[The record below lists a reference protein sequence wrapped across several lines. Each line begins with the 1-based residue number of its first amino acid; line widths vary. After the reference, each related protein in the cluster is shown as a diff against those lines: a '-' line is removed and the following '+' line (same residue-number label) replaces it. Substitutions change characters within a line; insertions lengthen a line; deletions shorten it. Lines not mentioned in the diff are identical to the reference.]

1 MTSCPFCQLIST
13 PPTKTTFLQTP
24 FVIGVL
30 DIQPLISSDAHLLL
44 IPVGSTKNTDIGTV
58 TTTHAQTLDEV
69 DPITA
74 GNLGYWLAM
83 TVRALKNII
92 LRARSLHNSNASCE
106 PVAINVVQNN
116 GAGAGQVVDHVHF
129 HIILRQSATADP
141 RTRFLL
147 EHKLYHPRPETIT
160 KTNNKNNSS
169 IALDR
174 KNSIDWSQLRNRL
187 SYYEQVY
194 GRGPRED
201 LDEDAEWNLELVA
214 ALQKELKNIH
224 TLNEKINSKM

>member
-1 MTSCPFCQLIST
+1 MTPCPFCQLITT
-13 PPTKTTFLQTP
+13 PPPKTTFLQTP

-44 IPVGSTKNTDIGTV
+44 IPVGSTKNTDIGAI

-74 GNLGYWLAM
+74 GHLGYWLAM

-92 LRARSLHNSNASCE
+92 LRARSVDNSNASSE

-129 HIILRQSATADP
+129 HIILRQSATTDP

-147 EHKLYHPRPETIT
+147 EHKLYHPRPEPIS
-160 KTNNKNNSS
+160 KTNNNS
-169 IALDR
+169 ITVDR
-174 KNSIDWSQLRNRL
+174 KYGIDWFRLRNRL

-214 ALQKELKNIH
+214 ALQKELKKIH
-224 TLNEKINSKM
+224 TLNEKTKPKM